1 MADGG
6 ERPAES
12 PSTWENV
19 VVGEA
24 KEFVGR
30 IVGDKDLT
38 EEGETQVEVAHE
50 VRDEAEEADDDA

>member
-1 MADGG
+1 M
-6 ERPAES
+6 
-12 PSTWENV
+12 
-19 VVGEA
+19 GEA

-50 VRDEAEEADDDA
+50 VRDEAEEAENDK